1 MFCLQ
6 FRPRNNVLFTFEL
19 LRSHIETN
27 LANAALLMCYHEQF
41 LIDWLARHNLRW
53 GSRQLADALNK
64 PRKPGRPGKPGR
76 VNRNMHDDY
85 VKLKQHTLNVF
96 RPHCAPL
103 LPPPPAMDTPPPQE
117 PHRIP
122 AGDLFIDYFVAVDR
136 WSYDAEC
143 IATVWSNYAA
153 AAMEDADAIAPMLLS
168 QHIDPATVWSLRR
181 AAAAATDAYK
191 YAAASALARSRYAEY
206 AQTAWSMHT
215 DDTIAANAANA
226 DAAMLHNLAAIAGS
240 NLAEAARTVWANYSF
255 HATGTGSQHAAAL
268 AANSQHAAGADAQ
281 SQIAIATA
289 TRWSQYAAAWSQY
302 ATAAAAAAEEQPPVG
317 AAAAAE
323 EPPVGADDDDTML
336 GAAAEEPPVGADD
349 DDTMLEADDDEEH
362 PPVVAAAATEPLLL
376 GAGDDDTPQP
386 LGTQLTVAGTPLSS
400 LATKIGSQPTLGG
413 VAASLASLS
422 EGTESE
428 FRLVV
433 SADLTITLVVET
445 TDGTVTPPA
454 LTTPPSSGGT
464 SNDASMIWSVETTA
478 EENSAG
484 PLVPAAAGGNLL
496 DQSASDMSI
505 LHDSHDATPMS
516 FSVVEDIDE
525 HVPYDLDEVGRLF
538 GAERRAR
545 VLMVLTKRVSNLN
558 VWESVATYRETV
570 AALGYHIP
578 LARAKNKP
586 GKTGK
591 CVLYMGIQPHRV
603 VIRKGVVVDPG
614 YIASHNSWKRQAHT
628 WRKRLLKSL
637 EETMMLAPE
646 V

>member
-6 FRPRNNVLFTFEL
+6 EVRPRNNVLFTFEL

-27 LANAALLMCYHEQF
+27 LANAALFMWYREQF
-41 LIDWLARHNLRW
+41 LIAWLRRHKLRW
-53 GSRQLADALNK
+53 RSRQLADALNK
-64 PRKPGRPGKPGR
+64 TLTGKRLKG
-76 VNRNMHDDY
+76 NRNMHDDY
-85 VKLKQHTLNVF
+85 VNLKQHTLNVF
-96 RPHCAPL
+96 RPHCAPP
-103 LPPPPAMDTPPPQE
+103 LPPPPATDTPPPRG

-122 AGDLFIDYFVAVDR
+122 DGHSFEDYVADVDE
-136 WSYDAEC
+136 WSYDAGC
-143 IATVWSNYAA
+143 ITALWRNYEQ
-153 AAMEDADAIAPMLLS
+153 AAMEDADAIAPMLPS
-168 QHIDPATVWSLRR
+168 QHIDNDVASATVWSLRR
-181 AAAAATDAYK
+181 AADAATNAYN
-191 YAAASALARSRYAEY
+191 YAAASALARSRYAAY
-206 AQTAWSMHT
+206 ARTAWSMHT
-215 DDTIAANAANA
+215 DGIIADNAANA
-226 DAAMLHNLAAIAGS
+226 DAARHLNLAAIAGS
-240 NLAEAARTVWANYSF
+240 NLADAARTVWANYSF

-268 AANSQHAAGADAQ
+268 AANSQHAAVAEAQ

-289 TRWSQYAAAWSQY
+289 TRWSEYAAAWSQY
-302 ATAAAAAAEEQPPVG
+302 ATA

-336 GAAAEEPPVGADD
+336 GADDDEEHPPVVAAAATEPLLLGAG
-349 DDTMLEADDDEEH
+349 DDEEH

-386 LGTQLTVAGTPLSS
+386 LGTQLT
-400 LATKIGSQPTLGG
+400 LGG

-428 FRLVV
+428 FRLAI

-445 TDGTVTPPA
+445 TDGTMTPPA

-464 SNDASMIWSVETTA
+464 SNDASMIWSVETPA

-505 LHDSHDATPMS
+505 LHDSHDGTPMS
-516 FSVVEDIDE
+516 FSVVEGIDE
-525 HVPYDLDEVGRLF
+525 DVPYDLDAVGRLF

-545 VLMVLTKRVSNLN
+545 VVMVLTKRVSNLN
-558 VWESVATYRETV
+558 VWDSVATYRETV

-578 LARAKNKP
+578 LARARGKNRR

-603 VIRKGVVVDPG
+603 VIRNGVVVDPG
-614 YIASHNSWKRQAHT
+614 YIAGQKSWKRQAHA
-628 WRKRLLKSL
+628 WRTRLTESL
-637 EETMMLAPE
+637 EET
-646 V
+646 